1 MTVDM
6 VQSANAFF
14 LPAVLIDGKGFNS
27 TATTAPE
34 NCIFLEH
41 SHTPFI
47 LVPKRLLSM

>member
-1 MTVDM
+1 MTVYM

-14 LPAVLIDGKGFNS
+14 LPAVLIDDKGFNS
-27 TATTAPE
+27 IATITPE

-41 SHTPFI
+41 SRTPFI